1 VKYILHRKQFE
12 KLGVVPEIDD
22 IIKVVQDKLGQGE
35 TEFTLQT
42 NLRGKD
48 TEIKFIH
55 NPEREE
61 YKGASLHSYFQ
72 LTDANPELPKFTISL
87 GDLKSSTIAHE
98 LKHLDRELS
107 REMIADFSYYLNH
120 VGRDV
125 IQNMSHLAK
134 DEESEDLL
142 SLSLYLINK
151 DEYEAYFNE
160 FQREIQSMI
169 NPEMSQEEKERV
181 IREYLEDQ
189 DIYLL
194 YKEIDEAGG
203 FNLESYFKDRTSMLK
218 YLSAFTTKMEE
229 FIEDNP
235 EYEEWE
241 KIKGDE
247 SNTPSGMS
255 KIAKKINHHFS
266 TRVKEGLRRF
276 NRLYVI
282 A

>member
-12 KLGVVPEIDD
+12 KLGVVTEIDD

-55 NPEREE
+55 NPERQE
-61 YKGASLHSYFQ
+61 YKGTSLHSYFQ
-72 LTDANPELPKFTISL
+72 LTDANQDLPKFTISL
-87 GDLKSSTIAHE
+87 GDLKNSTIAHE
-98 LKHLDRELS
+98 LKHVDRELS
-107 REMIADFSYYLNH
+107 REMVADFSYYLNH

-134 DEESEDLL
+134 DEESEDIL

-169 NPEMSQEEKERV
+169 NPEMTQGEKEKV
-181 IREYLEDQ
+181 IREYLEEQ

-194 YKEIDEAGG
+194 YKQINDKGG
-203 FNLESYFKDRTSMLK
+203 FDLESYFKDRATMLK
-218 YLSAFTTKMEE
+218 YLSAFTTKMEQ

-235 EYEEWE
+235 EYEEWD

-255 KIAKKINHHFS
+255 KISKKINHHFS
-266 TRVKEGLRRF
+266 KVVKEGLKRF

-282 A
+282 

>member
-1 VKYILHRKQFE
+1 MKYILHRKQFE
-12 KLGVVPEIDD
+12 KLGVVTEIDD

-55 NPEREE
+55 NPERQE
-61 YKGASLHSYFQ
+61 YKGTSLHSYFQ
-72 LTDANPELPKFTISL
+72 LTDANPDLPKFTISL
-87 GDLKSSTIAHE
+87 GDLKNSTIAHE
-98 LKHLDRELS
+98 LKHVDRELS
-107 REMIADFSYYLNH
+107 REMVADFSYYLNH

-134 DEESEDLL
+134 DEESEDIL

-169 NPEMSQEEKERV
+169 NPEMTQEEKEKA
-181 IREYLEDQ
+181 IREYLEEQ

-194 YKEIDEAGG
+194 YKQINDKGG
-203 FNLESYFKDRTSMLK
+203 FDLESYFKDRATMLK
-218 YLSAFTTKMEE
+218 YLSTFTTKMEQ

-235 EYEEWE
+235 EYEEWD

-255 KIAKKINHHFS
+255 KISKKINHHFS
-266 TRVKEGLRRF
+266 KVVKEGLKRF

-282 A
+282 